1 MKHIVYVGQYSG
13 GETCGVRTL
22 AVDGD
27 TGEIEPLAFAD
38 GLPNTLWLA
47 LSPDGSRLYSSRE
60 RGVVAFDVK
69 GECLAAVADYEIG
82 HTHPCHF
89 SLSAD
94 GNRLAFAEYA
104 DAVCGIIDLTTGR
117 ATARTL
123 IGGGPN
129 LPRQDKAHAHCA
141 VETPDGRYL
150 CVVDLGSDAIW
161 LFDPATFA
169 PQGKVGTGP
178 ANMGPGPAGKV
189 GTGPANMG
197 TDPAG
202 KVGGKVGTDPVG
214 AGPRHLIFHHN
225 GRFAYVIFELANIVS
240 AYRYEKGAFTHLQT
254 LPLLPPDFTGHSQAA
269 ALKLSADGRR
279 LFATNR
285 GHDSVVTFDVYP
297 DTGMMSFRACSP
309 LGGSWP
315 RDFTM
320 LPGERIALACL
331 ERAGEVRSFRYDAAT
346 GAFSPLPHAFRTHRP
361 VVAVL
366 NAAAKSTN

>member
-22 AVDGD
+22 AVDGA
-27 TGEIEPLAFAD
+27 TGEIEPVAFVD

-47 LSPDGSRLYSSRE
+47 LSPDGSRLYSSRDQ
-60 RGVVAFDVK
+60 GVAAFGVK
-69 GECLAAVADYEIG
+69 GESLAAVADYRIG

-94 GNRLAFAEYA
+94 GARLAFAEYS
-104 DAVCGIIDLTTGR
+104 DAVCGVIDLTTGR
-117 ATARTL
+117 MITGTL
-123 IGGGPN
+123 AGAGPN

-141 VETPDGRYL
+141 VETPDGRHL

-161 LFDPATFA
+161 LFDPVTFA
-169 PQGKVGTGP
+169 PQGKVGP
-178 ANMGPGPAGKV
+178 
-189 GTGPANMG
+189 
-197 TDPAG
+197 DPA
-202 KVGGKVGTDPVG
+202 G
-214 AGPRHLIFHHN
+214 AGPRHLVFHHN

-240 AYRYEKGAFTHLQT
+240 AYRYANGAFTPLQT
-254 LPLLPPDFTGHSQAA
+254 LPLLPQDFTGHSQAA

-285 GHDSVVTFDVYP
+285 GHDSVVTFDIDP
-297 DTGMMSFRACSP
+297 DTGLMSFRACSP

-346 GAFSPLPHAFRTHRP
+346 GAFAPLPHAFRTHRP

-366 NAAAKSTN
+366 QTPARGSTNVA